1 MSLIDIFD
9 DQAEYNLKIS
19 NAFVFLCFHYG
30 LKESLEVLLISFYEL
45 LSFSCKDLYSDLL
58 H

>member
-9 DQAEYNLKIS
+9 VQAEDNLKIS
-19 NAFVFLCFHYG
+19 NAFVFLCFHYS
-30 LKESLEVLLISFYEL
+30 LKESLEVLLITLDEL